1 MIKSIKQQ
9 YIDLKEGK
17 MTQQNFMRNLRM
29 TMPQYITNV
38 TSYNDSI
45 KILKNKGILNECECD
60 INNINLN
67 EKNLDVDPKELQ
79 KGIEV
84 EMEHTDDPV
93 KAEQIAL
100 DHLAEDPQYYT
111 KLATIEPEHSG
122 DPSLKGSMAYLA
134 KSLANPFPQ
143 YSKLKENAGIFN
155 DLEQAKKEAQRMSDD
170 EGGVAKHVDD
180 NGDGTYSISDWYDA
194 DSTIAS
200 FGLGLDEN
208 QTEKYDNTTKKID
221 QSELSFLKKL
231 YAGTPTDKIKKMIDN
246 LEQKLKLQES
256 KLTISG
262 IDRAIK
268 MLKSELKNNN
278 VAFET
283 DGYRV
288 KVEDSPKVRMAV
300 RMVKER
306 LGMQSIKLSESTG
319 LKESKNEKGKWI
331 NASSKSIYEQ
341 FEEIN
346 NLNGQEALIGVNYE
360 LRKNNELS
368 KKDAIKIV
376 LKNIKKNPIYYT
388 AIMISGVEGYEPGC
402 VGGKSAQPEAWEMQP
417 VKDENIVDKK
427 MGMKSVKNIAKP
439 KKDADAKK
447 ETNTIVK
454 GVEELTFTAKTIR
467 GLKKMDN
474 TGDKMKKISMKE
486 SIDKQYGVYELS
498 FGQPYNF
505 YNEEQNKFIWGD
517 PSKATLYTKEEA
529 EIVRKK
535 LLKPRIDNYQ
545 RTGENYQEIHI
556 GDLYKKRILKEQ
568 LRLQKLAGIKINE
581 MHGEEDFKDSVISYL
596 VDKYSDLISSK
607 NWEELKQKIEQD
619 FPSLSAELII
629 QYFEDNDV
637 DDDIDYEN
645 MDLDGYQDVGGDSKY
660 DEYVNEIGMNS
671 NIHELVDKAL
681 AKERLKEN
689 IRQK

>member
-17 MTQQNFMRNLRM
+17 MTQHNFMRNVRM
-29 TMPQYITNV
+29 VLPQYITNV
-38 TSYNDSI
+38 TSFKDSI

-143 YSKLKENAGIFN
+143 YTKLKENAGIFN

-278 VAFET
+278 IAFET

-306 LGMQSIKLSESTG
+306 VGMQSIKLSESVR
-319 LKESKNEKGKWI
+319 LKESKDEKGKGT
-331 NASSKSIYEQ
+331 NSSGKSIYSQ
-341 FEEIN
+341 FKEID
-346 NLNGQEALIGVNYE
+346 NLNGQEILIGINYE
-360 LRKNNELS
+360 MVKNHELT
-368 KKDAIKIV
+368 KVAAAKIV
-376 LKNIKKNPIYYT
+376 IKNLKKNPIYYT
-388 AIMISGVEGYEPGC
+388 ALMMSGEENYKTEHI
-402 VGGKSAQPEAWEMQP
+402 GGKSAQPEARKMQP
-417 VKDENIVDKK
+417 VGKDNHIDTK
-427 MGMKSVKNIAKP
+427 MGMKPVKNIEKP

-447 ETNTIVK
+447 ETNKIEK
-454 GVEELTFTAKTIR
+454 GVDLMTLVAQAER
-467 GLKKMDN
+467 DVQKMAA
-474 TGDKMKKISMKE
+474 TGEKMKKITVSE
-486 SIDKQYGVYELS
+486 S
-498 FGQPYNF
+498 
-505 YNEEQNKFIWGD
+505 
-517 PSKATLYTKEEA
+517 
-529 EIVRKK
+529 
-535 LLKPRIDNYQ
+535 
-545 RTGENYQEIHI
+545 
-556 GDLYKKRILKEQ
+556 
-568 LRLQKLAGIKINE
+568 
-581 MHGEEDFKDSVISYL
+581 
-596 VDKYSDLISSK
+596 
-607 NWEELKQKIEQD
+607 
-619 FPSLSAELII
+619 
-629 QYFEDNDV
+629 
-637 DDDIDYEN
+637 
-645 MDLDGYQDVGGDSKY
+645 
-660 DEYVNEIGMNS
+660 
-671 NIHELVDKAL
+671 VDKAL
-681 AKERLKEN
+681 AKERLKEM
-689 IRQK
+689 IRQELKEITGAYGGDDVDGEDGSSYLEEEAKINTTDVFDIHPLTGAPIKGVKFTDATHYYLVNDPKKTEKVKPENARVEISK

>member
-1 MIKSIKQQ
+1 
-9 YIDLKEGK
+9 
-17 MTQQNFMRNLRM
+17 MTQHNFMRNVRM
-29 TMPQYITNV
+29 VLPQYITNV
-38 TSYNDSI
+38 TSFKDSI

-143 YSKLKENAGIFN
+143 YTKLKENAGIFN

-278 VAFET
+278 IAFET

-306 LGMQSIKLSESTG
+306 VGMQSIKLSESVR
-319 LKESKNEKGKWI
+319 LKESKDEKGKGT
-331 NASSKSIYEQ
+331 NSSGKSIYSQ
-341 FEEIN
+341 FKEID
-346 NLNGQEALIGVNYE
+346 NLNGQEILIGINYE
-360 LRKNNELS
+360 MVKNHELT
-368 KKDAIKIV
+368 KVAAAKIV
-376 LKNIKKNPIYYT
+376 IKNLKKNPIYYT
-388 AIMISGVEGYEPGC
+388 ALMMSGEENYKTEHI
-402 VGGKSAQPEAWEMQP
+402 GGKSAQPEARKMQP
-417 VKDENIVDKK
+417 VGKDNHIDTK
-427 MGMKSVKNIAKP
+427 MGMKPVKNIEKP

-447 ETNTIVK
+447 ETNKIEK
-454 GVEELTFTAKTIR
+454 GVDLMTLVAQAER
-467 GLKKMDN
+467 DVQKMAA
-474 TGDKMKKISMKE
+474 TGEKMKKITVSE
-486 SIDKQYGVYELS
+486 S
-498 FGQPYNF
+498 
-505 YNEEQNKFIWGD
+505 
-517 PSKATLYTKEEA
+517 
-529 EIVRKK
+529 
-535 LLKPRIDNYQ
+535 
-545 RTGENYQEIHI
+545 
-556 GDLYKKRILKEQ
+556 
-568 LRLQKLAGIKINE
+568 
-581 MHGEEDFKDSVISYL
+581 
-596 VDKYSDLISSK
+596 
-607 NWEELKQKIEQD
+607 
-619 FPSLSAELII
+619 
-629 QYFEDNDV
+629 
-637 DDDIDYEN
+637 
-645 MDLDGYQDVGGDSKY
+645 
-660 DEYVNEIGMNS
+660 
-671 NIHELVDKAL
+671 VDKAL
-681 AKERLKEN
+681 AKERLKEM
-689 IRQK
+689 IRQELKEITGAYGGDDVDGEDGSSYLEEEAKINTTDVFDIHPLTGAPIKGVKFTDATHYYLVNDPKKTEKVKPENARVEISK